1 MSKIRSIGF
10 PISDKENEKRRA
22 IVPGD
27 LANLPRKGKLFVES
41 GYGECLGY
49 SDEDFEAAGA
59 TIGSLADVLACD
71 LIVDPKVGD
80 AGYLWNLPKGA
91 TVFGWIHATQNRA
104 VTDALVEG
112 ETTAYAWEK
121 MYEGGRHI
129 FWRNNELAG
138 EAAVLH
144 AFQCF
149 GVMPY
154 EARVAVIGH
163 GNTARGAVKALY
175 MLGADVRTYNRN
187 TEPLLR
193 EELGEYDAVVNC
205 VLWDL
210 ARTDHIISRRDLAR
224 MKPGSMIIDVSCD
237 RGGGVETSVPT
248 TIENPVYVVDGVT
261 HYSVD
266 HTPAL
271 FYKTFTRDNSRIM
284 VRFLTEFLDGRLSEV
299 LLGACIIERGRVVDE
314 EINVIQGR

>member
-1 MSKIRSIGF
+1 MSKIRSVGF

-22 IVPGD
+22 IIPSD
-27 LANLPRKGKLFVES
+27 LARLPRNGRFIVEH

-49 SDEDFEAAGA
+49 SDGDFEAAGA
-59 TIGSLADVLACD
+59 TIASLADVLACD
-71 LIVDPKVGD
+71 LIADPKIGD
-80 AGYLWNLPKGA
+80 AGYLRSLPKGS
-91 TVFGWIHATQNRA
+91 TVFGWIHATQNKA
-104 VTDALVEG
+104 VTDILVDG
-112 ETTAYAWEK
+112 EITAYAWEK
-121 MYEGGRHI
+121 MYEGGRHV

-154 EARVAVIGH
+154 EARVAVIGR

-210 ARTDHIISRRDLAR
+210 ARPNHIISREDLAR

-248 TIENPVYVVDGVT
+248 TIEDPVYVVDGVM

-284 VRFLTEFLDGRLSEV
+284 VRYLTEFLTGRPSKT
-299 LLGACIIERGRVVDE
+299 LLDACIIERGRILDE
-314 EINVIQGR
+314 EINVFQER